1 MNIWWATCR
10 WVIYNP
16 FILAL
21 GKWDDEKI
29 EKREKEEQ
37 EELKE
42 EEYDKEEKQ
51 QEGECFI
58 HELDC
63 RIVKRT
69 LFNIHCLSTFIV
81 YPRNVYYPI

>member
-1 MNIWWATCR
+1 MIIIER
-10 WVIYNP
+10 MVGYLGY
-16 FILAL
+16 FIVEL
-21 GKWDDEKI
+21 GKRDNEKI

-42 EEYDKEEKQ
+42 EEYYDKEEEQ
-51 QEGECFI
+51 QEGNAL

-69 LFNIHCLSTFIV
+69 LFNIHCLS
-81 YPRNVYYPI
+81 